1 MIKDMPTADEMLA
14 LLDSPA
20 PRPAPCSTPSAII
33 SRPRPAN
40 RFKARC
46 AKCSAWVDAEA
57 GYRLPK
63 AADGSW
69 PVEHVVCPDPAAA
82 LPVEAAVSP
91 LAAPAAKVR
100 SNQYRGSCS
109 NCHKTVE
116 EGAGT
121 LEMNPSW
128 TPESPKSIKKWLTF
142 HAEGECPSGI
152 VAGVPEGRYAL
163 EVDGTMK
170 FYVVA
175 NGAVYAKASDDEH
188 LITNADTV
196 DAVLTSIRFDIETA
210 ARRYGIELGECGRCG
225 RALTSDWRLKGM
237 GPVCSQKA
245 W

>member
-1 MIKDMPTADEMLA
+1 MGFGIGGKFDG
-14 LLDSPA
+14 
-20 PRPAPCSTPSAII
+20 
-33 SRPRPAN
+33 
-40 RFKARC
+40 
-46 AKCSAWVDAEA
+46 EA
-57 GYRLPK
+57 GVFGEAHNIEVGLDGILAGGEQFGGEGFLIFGVGLAGFIVEGGALFPGDGLGFDDG
-63 AADGSW
+63 AA
-69 PVEHVVCPDPAAA
+69 
-82 LPVEAAVSP
+82 
-91 LAAPAAKVR
+91 
-100 SNQYRGSCS
+100 
-109 NCHKTVE
+109 VE